1 MFMAA
6 SSSMRSATARA
17 NGLEFGLLE
26 AGSGPLALCLHG
38 FPDTAHTWRHLLPAL
53 AGAGFHAVAPFMRG
67 YAPTA
72 VPADGAYQL
81 GALIADAVALH
92 DVLGGGGDA
101 VLIGHDWGAETAYGA
116 AVHAP
121 DRWRRLVT
129 LSVPPA
135 SLDTVLF
142 SDYEQLKRFFYL
154 FLFRD
159 PLGFADALVAG
170 DGMSFLD
177 RLWQDWSPGYDA
189 GEDLARVKES
199 LREPANLAAAI
210 GYYRAAGGAGG
221 SGGSSGG
228 AGSPAETADPA
239 EPVGRYAAEEQAAG
253 RQAPQPTLY
262 LHGAADGCI
271 RVELARGAER
281 LLAPSSR
288 MVVIENAGHFLHL
301 EKPGE
306 INEHILAWISR

>member
-1 MFMAA
+1 MATPV
-6 SSSMRSATARA
+6 RATTVQA
-17 NGLEFGLLE
+17 NDLEFGLLE

-72 VPADGAYQL
+72 VPADGACQL

-92 DVLGGGGDA
+92 EVLGGDADA
-101 VLIGHDWGAETAYGA
+101 VLIGHDWGAEAAYGA
-116 AVHAP
+116 AAHAP

-129 LSVPPA
+129 LAVPPA
-135 SLDTVLF
+135 SLDPVLF

-159 PLGFADALVAG
+159 PFGFADALVG
-170 DGMSFLD
+170 SDQMSFLD
-177 RLWQDWSPGYDA
+177 RLWHDWSPGYDA

-199 LREPANLAAAI
+199 LRDPANLAAAI
-210 GYYRAAGGAGG
+210 GYYRAAGAAGG
-221 SGGSSGG
+221 SGGSSGT
-228 AGSPAETADPA
+228 AGGPAGTA
-239 EPVGRYAAEEQAAG
+239 RYAAEEQAAG
-253 RQAPQPTLY
+253 RRAPLPTLY

-271 RVELARGAER
+271 GVELARGAER

-288 MVVIENAGHFLHL
+288 MLVIEDAGHFPHL
-301 EKPGE
+301 EKPAE
-306 INEHILAWISR
+306 VNEHILTWIGR

>member
-1 MFMAA
+1 L
-6 SSSMRSATARA
+6 RSGTVRA
-17 NGLEFGLLE
+17 NDLEFGVLE

-38 FPDTAHTWRHLLPAL
+38 FPDAAWTWRHLLPAL

-72 VPADGAYQL
+72 VPADGAYDVGTL
-81 GALIADAVALH
+81 AADAVALH
-92 DVLGGGGDA
+92 EALGGDRDA
-101 VLIGHDWGAETAYGA
+101 VLIGHDWGAEAAYA
-116 AVHAP
+116 AAAGAP

-129 LSVPPA
+129 LAVPPNE
-135 SLDTVLF
+135 LDRVLF

-154 FLFRD
+154 FMFRD
-159 PLGFADALVAG
+159 PDGLAQTVVAS

-177 RLWQDWSPGYDA
+177 KLWRDWSPGYQP
-189 GEDLARVKES
+189 GEHLARVKQC

-210 GYYRAAGGAGG
+210 GYYRAAAPTGGLPQA
-221 SGGSSGG
+221 
-228 AGSPAETADPA
+228 TT
-239 EPVGRYAAEEQAAG
+239 RYASEDQASSH
-253 RQAPQPTLY
+253 QAPQPTLY
-262 LHGAADGCI
+262 LHGARDGCI

-288 MVVIENAGHFLHL
+288 MIVIDDAGHFLHL

-306 INEHILAWISR
+306 VNDHILSWLG